1 MDDIMSNEDPY
12 VWEIARLRREGE
24 VEALRLK
31 IGAIQHSLFQHAW
44 KDTVRSGKFHK
55 LGEAINRAEHQLKC
69 MRMLL
74 ESIRSIDPN
83 HS

>member
-1 MDDIMSNEDPY
+1 MSNEDPY

-24 VEALRLK
+24 IEALRLK
-31 IGAIQHSLFQHAW
+31 IGTIQHNLSQNAW
-44 KDTVRSGKFHK
+44 DETVRAGKFRK
-55 LGEAINRAEHQLKC
+55 LGEAIERAEHQLKC

-74 ESIRSIDPN
+74 ESIKSIDPN